1 MNNSINDISLD
12 LMRVF
17 ALVVTQGSFT
27 KAANILNLPK
37 SSISQKISLLEKQ
50 LNSRLLQRT
59 TRSLR
64 LTSQGE
70 LFLNYCQRIVTL
82 ANEAQNTL
90 LELQNSPVGKLR
102 ITVPETSGVL
112 LFGAALAKFKQYYPS
127 VIIDLI
133 VTDTPLNLINEGI
146 DLAFRAAPLNDSG
159 LICRRLAFIKRYL
172 VASPAYLERSGRPN
186 SLVDLEHHACLVH
199 HALTHWPLGKNWQP
213 TPSLTSNSLLTLREI
228 ALNQGGIALLPH
240 YVCQHDITQHQ
251 LEIVL
256 PELKIPD
263 LPFYMIYPSREYL
276 PPILQK
282 FIDFIQQYLIF
293 NQ

>member
-1 MNNSINDISLD
+1 MNNAINSVSLD

-17 ALVVTQGSFT
+17 ALVVAQGSFT
-27 KAANILNLPK
+27 KAADILNLPK

-59 TRSLR
+59 TRNLR

-70 LFLNYCQRIVTL
+70 IVLNYCQRIVTL

-102 ITVPETSGVL
+102 VTVPETSGIL
-112 LFGAALAKFKQYYPS
+112 LFGSALARFNQCYPN
-127 VIIDLI
+127 ITIDLI
-133 VTDTPLNLINEGI
+133 VSDTPLNLINEGI
-146 DLAFRAAPLNDSG
+146 DLAFRAAPLSDSG
-159 LICRRLAFIKRYL
+159 LICRRFAFIKRHL
-172 VASPAYLERSGRPN
+172 VASPAYLLHSGRPK
-186 SLVDLEHHACLVH
+186 SLADLEHHACLVH
-199 HALTHWPLGKNWQP
+199 HALTHWPLGENWQP
-213 TPSLTSNSLLTLREI
+213 KPSVTSNSLLALREI

-240 YVCQHDITQHQ
+240 YVCACDIADHQ

-276 PPILQK
+276 PPILQT
-282 FIDFIQQYLIF
+282 FMDFMQQCLIF
-293 NQ
+293 K